1 MYYWSQSMRDQIYI
15 KYKIKQRTGLFTI
28 RDTRK
33 QTIYS
38 LWYQRTE
45 WKLLLNISK

>member
-15 KYKIKQRTGLFTI
+15 KYKINQRTGLFTI

-33 QTIYS
+33 QPIVFGIEELSGNY
-38 LWYQRTE
+38 Y
-45 WKLLLNISK
+45 